1 MLQASKKCKI
11 SPSLCEQDDLRKG
24 ADNTYIK
31 QKSEATDS
39 REVLEIC
46 VNMCVGET
54 KKTKL

>member
-1 MLQASKKCKI
+1 MLQASKSAK
-11 SPSLCEQDDLRKG
+11 SPSLCEQDNLRKG

-46 VNMCVGET
+46 VNMCVGE
-54 KKTKL
+54 KKQKKH